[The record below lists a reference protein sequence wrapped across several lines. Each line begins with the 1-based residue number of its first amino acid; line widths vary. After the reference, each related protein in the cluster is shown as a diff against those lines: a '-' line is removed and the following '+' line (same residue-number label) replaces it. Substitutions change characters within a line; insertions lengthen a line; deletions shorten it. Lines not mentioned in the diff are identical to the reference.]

1 MKKYNKKWFLFWK
14 IHLFL
19 IGFLFKTTAQNLQ
32 VVTKTIQ
39 KEIAYASGT
48 KINLNAQKADVF
60 IKGKN
65 QDKITITV
73 KLIAKNS
80 DKNTAE
86 KELSYLNYEI
96 KNSPNMIDLSNAY
109 IMPKSLGKLKSQ
121 VKTIYEITLPNK
133 SNVLIVNSFGE
144 TNINSFSGNLSIK
157 FNYGRLTM
165 TDIEGKIDIDS
176 NYGDIEAESISGMLL
191 CKSVKAESIF
201 TNIIGNAT
209 IEAKYGSL
217 KINLLSATTRLNVDA
232 ARCEIELSVKRFEDF
247 KFDASNQFEK
257 INVPPNFKGFVS
269 NFRNLETLLY
279 EPKSSNSLIKI
290 QNSYS
295 PILIF
300 IDKNLQTHK

>member
-1 MKKYNKKWFLFWK
+1 MNKYNKKWFLFWK

-19 IGFLFKTTAQNLQ
+19 IGFLVKTTAQNIH

-39 KEIAYASGT
+39 KEITFSAGT

-86 KELSYLNYEI
+86 KELSFMNYEI
-96 KNSPNMIDLSNAY
+96 KISQNLIDLSNVY
-109 IMPKSLGKLKSQ
+109 DIPKSLGKLKSH

-133 SNVLIVNSFGE
+133 SNILIINSFGE
-144 TNINSFSGNLSIK
+144 ISVNSFSGNLTVK

-165 TDIEGKIDIDS
+165 ADIDGKIDIDS
-176 NYGDIEAESISGMLL
+176 NYGDIDAENISGALL
-191 CKSVKAESIF
+191 CKSVKGESIF

-217 KINLLSATTRLNVDA
+217 KINLLSTTIKLNVDA
-232 ARCEIELSVKRFEDF
+232 ARCAIGLSVKRFEGF
-247 KFDASNQFEK
+247 KFDVSNQFEK
-257 INVPPNFKGFVS
+257 ISVPPNFEGFVS

-279 EPKSSNSLIKI
+279 EPKNSNSLINI

-295 PILIF
+295 PILIL